1 MSEYTR
7 WRAESV
13 KDALKTRRVIII
25 SGARQTG
32 KTTLAKQLLNK
43 NSTFRPLDKKLYLD
57 AAKDDPAGFVKQ
69 DSGTMIIDEI
79 QKAKE
84 LIPEIKYVVDNDNRP
99 GQYLLTGSANIN
111 SLPEVSESMAGR
123 IKNIRLRPLTTG
135 EIHRKTPKFLEEAF
149 AGDFKG
155 RIKGYDKKA
164 IFNLAFRGGFP
175 EAVQL
180 KTQKAAREWHKD
192 YIDTLL
198 KKDLQNVA
206 HINRQDALKELIGIL
221 ASWSGKFMDIKQ
233 ICSMLGLSKPTVVSY
248 INALEALFLF
258 DRVAPWIKT
267 DYDRVGRSH
276 KIYTADTGFMASIL
290 GWQQDEVMLNV
301 DRSGK
306 LMESFV
312 YQELAAQVDLDSQYS
327 LYQYRDREKREIDF
341 IIEREDG
348 AVLAVEV
355 KAGHNVSKDD
365 FKHQIWFRDNLVKNR
380 KSYRAIVL
388 YSGEETLS
396 FGNNL
401 LAVPIAELWS

>member
-1 MSEYTR
+1 
-7 WRAESV
+7 
-13 KDALKTRRVIII
+13 
-25 SGARQTG
+25 
-32 KTTLAKQLLNK
+32 
-43 NSTFRPLDKKLYLD
+43 
-57 AAKDDPAGFVKQ
+57 
-69 DSGTMIIDEI
+69 
-79 QKAKE
+79 
-84 LIPEIKYVVDNDNRP
+84 
-99 GQYLLTGSANIN
+99 LLTGSANIN
-111 SLPEVSESMAGR
+111 SLPEVFESMAGR

-135 EIHRKTPKFLEEAF
+135 EILHKTPKFLEKAF
-149 AGDFKG
+149 NGDFKS

-192 YIDTLL
+192 YLSTLL
-198 KKDLQNVA
+198 KKDLQDVA
-206 HINRQDALKELIGIL
+206 NINRQAALKELIGIL

-276 KIYTADTGFMASIL
+276 KIYAADTGLMASIL

-312 YQELAAQVDLDSQYS
+312 YQELAAQVDLNSKYS

-341 IIEREDG
+341 VIEREDG

-380 KSYRAIVL
+380 KAYRAIVL

-396 FGNNL
+396 FGDNL
-401 LAVPIAELWS
+401 LAVPTAELWS